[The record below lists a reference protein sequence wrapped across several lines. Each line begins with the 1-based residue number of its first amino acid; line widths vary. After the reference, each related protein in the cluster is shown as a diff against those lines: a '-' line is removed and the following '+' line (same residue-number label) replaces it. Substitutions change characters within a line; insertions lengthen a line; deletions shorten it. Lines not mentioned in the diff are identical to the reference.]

1 MRIRDRNF
9 MLISGL
15 VIATFVIVAAVLFS
29 NFNNTLTK
37 TRNISFAVIRSSL
50 VQKFEDKTQQ
60 ISREL
65 AEEIEPLIARNDT
78 EAVASITKAARNQPE
93 TVFACLYDP
102 SGRIITDGTGLSPSS
117 RNIKDLFGLSNIQR
131 EGIMWNADRSML
143 YSVSP
148 VMMNGLESGGIC
160 IVRSAGYVENALAS
174 LRDVLRSTD
183 METFR
188 STTRFLIF
196 VAVMLLVLVILSSYA
211 VALRISKPVKII
223 SGLIE
228 RVGKGDYD
236 IELPFNYSDEIGDL
250 ARSLQTTA
258 KTIKETTV
266 SRDDLRDI
274 LQSMHDGVI
283 VVDGEGIIQDVN
295 KALTTLLDCPASK
308 LLNMHIESVLSL
320 LNENGQSSWEE
331 FLNSELIRDRE
342 ISFTSSG
349 GKQLYFSLNV
359 SPLSGEGE
367 KNEGAVFV
375 FNDITEHRYLEK
387 KLRHNALHDSLTG
400 LPNRTMMRS
409 KLDKIL
415 QRYLHDGEGASFD
428 VLFLDL
434 DRFKNINDNLGHGM
448 GDEVLKVVAQRLVNL
463 TRPFDLVSRFGGD
476 EFVIILDNK
485 GKPSAAETV
494 AKRLIEGISKPV
506 TLQGRQIYITGS
518 IGIVNSC
525 NGGNTSSDFLANSD
539 RAMYAAKARGKGQ
552 AAVYNAS
559 LMQGKDNLL
568 VMETELRKAIEE
580 NRIEVYYQPVV
591 STKENRIVGFE
602 ALARW
607 KKSKDEMALPGEF
620 ISLAEETGLIL
631 PLGRIVMEKAL
642 DQLSKWNR
650 AFPNDS
656 FFMSVNISAPLF
668 TDHDLYGEITNA
680 LEESGISPSRLILE
694 ITESMIIT
702 NPSFAVDILSRLKE
716 KGLKLAIDDFGT
728 GYSSLSFLHYFPFD
742 LLKIDKSFISNM
754 SQNINSQKIVKGIA
768 DLAHNLD
775 MELVAEGVEKAEDL
789 EQITSMGCQFY
800 QGYFTSPPLSPDSMA
815 KLLRNRAR
823 LTYLNRDMKE
833 IEQEEE

>member
-1 MRIRDRNF
+1 

-78 EAVASITKAARNQPE
+78 ESISSITKAARNQPE

-102 SGRIITDGTGLSPSS
+102 SGMIITDGTGLSPSS

-131 EGIMWNADRSML
+131 EGIMWNGDRSML

-160 IVRSAGYVENALAS
+160 IVRSAAYVENALAS

-211 VALRISKPVKII
+211 VAIRISKPVKII

-250 ARSLQTTA
+250 ARSLQATA

-283 VVDGEGIIQDVN
+283 VVNGDGIIQDVN
-295 KALTTLLDCPASK
+295 NALTTLLDCPASK
-308 LLNMHIESVLSL
+308 LLNMHIDSVLSL

-359 SPLSGEGE
+359 SSLSGEGE

-833 IEQEEE
+833 IKQEEE